1 MKIAIFNNKGGVG
14 KTTLAVHIAFLAMLE
29 YYTLTFL
36 DADRQ
41 ANSMAWL
48 SGHQWDGD
56 DYFEAGSVHVTCNLD
71 IAEEADPLIIDAPP
85 DFYFIENLTLEPDL
99 WVVPIG
105 GRFSVEGAI
114 RVVEALGDRHD
125 ARVVLVAN
133 MTNPNSQIGRHEIDE
148 AFKLGLEVFPLAIPR
163 TPVVRKAEMLGLPAW
178 DVPYGV
184 QSPAVKII
192 RCLSQ
197 WLIDGAD
204 EDYVYSEHGD
214 PRTDILKRYEI

>member
-1 MKIAIFNNKGGVG
+1 MTTVIFNNKGGVG
-14 KTTLAVHIAFLAMLE
+14 KTTLAVHVAFLAMLE
-29 YYTLTFL
+29 YYTLMFL

-48 SGHQWDGD
+48 SGHQWDGE

-114 RVVEALGDRHD
+114 RVVEALGVRHD
-125 ARVVLVAN
+125 ARVVLLAN

-148 AFKLGLEVFPLAIPR
+148 AVKLGLEVFPLAIPR
-163 TPVVRKAEMLGLPAW
+163 TAVVRKAEMLGRPAW

-184 QSPAVKII
+184 LSPAAKILK
-192 RCLSQ
+192 CFAY
-197 WLIDGAD
+197 WLLEGAD
-204 EDYVYSEHGD
+204 EDYVYSEYGE